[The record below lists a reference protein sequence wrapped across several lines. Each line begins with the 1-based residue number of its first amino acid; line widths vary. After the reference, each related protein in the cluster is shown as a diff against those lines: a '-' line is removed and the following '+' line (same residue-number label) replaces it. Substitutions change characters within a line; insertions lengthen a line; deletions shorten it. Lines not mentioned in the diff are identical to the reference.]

1 MVRRS
6 HTSLHDL
13 NRRKLRELAGERYFA
28 RGEAYFEEGRVR
40 ALLERQDKHRLIE
53 LLLEAALESESLRER
68 LLLET
73 ARTKPVRIKLATYRR
88 ALRHAIRTGDY
99 VTYSATG
106 SYTRGL
112 RRAALSLAALLA
124 DGHAAEVVE
133 LAEYALAQLEESL
146 GYVDDSQGRV
156 GSVAIELQELQ

>member
-28 RGEAYFEEGRVR
+28 RGEAYFEEGRVRGLTEYRGTLAARVIGTEDYSVKLWADGDDIGYACSCPLGDDGEFCKHCVAVGLAWLEAIQAQGQRGQPESSLTTLEDVR

-73 ARTKPVRIKLATYRR
+73 ARTKPV
-88 ALRHAIRTGDY
+88 
-99 VTYSATG
+99 
-106 SYTRGL
+106 
-112 RRAALSLAALLA
+112 
-124 DGHAAEVVE
+124 
-133 LAEYALAQLEESL
+133 
-146 GYVDDSQGRV
+146 
-156 GSVAIELQELQ
+156 